1 MTRGLDPD
9 DAVTVGTAIWI
20 ALVVIVTI
28 VIIVVVGA
36 K

>member
-1 MTRGLDPD
+1 MTHGLDPD
-9 DAVTVGTAIWI
+9 DAVMVGTAIWI

-36 K
+36 H

>member
-1 MTRGLDPD
+1 VTRSLEPD
-9 DAVTVGTAIWI
+9 DAVMVGTAIWI

-36 K
+36 R

>member
-1 MTRGLDPD
+1 MTHGLDPD

-20 ALVVIVTI
+20 ALVVIVT
-28 VIIVVVGA
+28 VVVIVVVGA